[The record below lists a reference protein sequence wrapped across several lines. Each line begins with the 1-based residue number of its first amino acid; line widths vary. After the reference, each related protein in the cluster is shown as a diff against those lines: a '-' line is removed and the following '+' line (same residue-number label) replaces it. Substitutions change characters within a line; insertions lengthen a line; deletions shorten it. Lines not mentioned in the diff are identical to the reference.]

1 VAGERPIIL
10 TAAAGGATTAL
21 GFPPFDLPWLAPV
34 GLAMLVL
41 ALREASA
48 ARAAL
53 LGAAHAAVFLGMTLW
68 WLAEA
73 ISPFAWAAMVAAQ
86 SVWGALAG
94 VAMVRVR
101 RLHGW
106 QLWAAGVFTAAESAR
121 AAVPWGG
128 VPWGRLGYSAVDAP
142 WSAWVAVIGVAA
154 TGTVVALLGC
164 LIASVVEHATRRSL
178 RGLVPAAAV
187 VALVAV
193 PAMAGG
199 VLVTPNQATGP
210 VARIAIVQ
218 GELPGSGREVVANHR
233 ALTEVLVGQT
243 RQLAASDTGRPAPD
257 LVVWPENAM
266 AVDPTTDVVAGQAA
280 RAAVEAAGVPL
291 LLGAVV
297 DAPDARYALN
307 QSLLWDDG
315 GVRARYT
322 KQRLVPFGEYVPLR
336 PLAERL
342 SSRVAAIPRDMLPG
356 GDPEQI
362 GVGSF
367 SVATALCFDVAYD
380 DVLRRQVARGGDL
393 VSVQTSNAMFLG
405 TAQLEQQWQVSR
417 ARALELGRSVVVS
430 SVNGI
435 SGAIA
440 PDGSVLERLPVRV
453 AGSVVLDVPLNTSQ
467 TWAVRLGAAPLR
479 LTWII
484 ISMALL
490 VTFAQDRR
498 ACRRRRRR
506 RRLPPTHA
514 GSPPAMP
521 LDRSD
526 AT

>member
-1 VAGERPIIL
+1 MAPARAPAL
-10 TAAAGGATTAL
+10 LAAVGGAVTAL
-21 GFPPFDLPWLAPV
+21 AFPPFDLPWFAPV
-34 GLAMLVL
+34 GVMLLVL
-41 ALREASA
+41 ALCEASP

-53 LGAAHAAVFLGMTLW
+53 LGAAHAVVFLGMTLW

-73 ISPFAWAAMVAAQ
+73 ISPFAWAALVAVQ
-86 SVWGALAG
+86 GVGGALTG
-94 VAMVRVR
+94 VGMARVR
-101 RLHGW
+101 RLPGW
-106 QLWAAGVFTAAESAR
+106 QVWAAGVFTVAESTR

-128 VPWGRLGYSAVDAP
+128 VPWGRLGYAAVEAP
-142 WSAWVAVIGVAA
+142 WSAWVPVVGVAA

-164 LIASVVEHATRRSL
+164 LLATVVQNAVRSRL
-178 RGLVPAAAV
+178 RGLVPAAVAV
-187 VALVAV
+187 GLVAA
-193 PAMAGG
+193 PSAAGA
-199 VLVTPNQATGP
+199 VLLPTYDASGP
-210 VARIAIVQ
+210 VGRIAIVQ
-218 GELPGSGREVVANHR
+218 GELPGSGTQVVSNHR
-233 ALTEVLVGQT
+233 ALTEALVGQT
-243 RQLAASDTGRPAPD
+243 RQLAASDAGRPAPD

-266 AVDPTTDVVAGQAA
+266 AVDPTTDVVAGLAV
-280 RAAVEAAGVPL
+280 RAAAGAAGAPL

-315 GVRARYT
+315 AVRASYT

-342 SSRVAAIPRDMLPG
+342 SARVAAIPRDMLPG
-356 GDPEQI
+356 GDPEPI

-453 AGSVVLDVPLNTSQ
+453 AGSVVLDLPLETSQ
-467 TWAVRLGAAPLR
+467 TWAVRLGSAPL
-479 LTWII
+479 LSIWAAVST
-484 ISMALL
+484 ALL
-490 VTFAQDRR
+490 ATLVQDRR
-498 ACRRRRRR
+498 AWCRRRC
-506 RRLPPTHA
+506 LPATPL
-514 GSPPAMP
+514 GSSPVMP
-521 LDRSD
+521 LDRTD
-526 AT
+526 TT